1 MQKLEPCALGT
12 TFISNLPI
20 VYLIFLLPWCQLSR
34 WWGWVSIRSSGS
46 LSILCFLFSFTI
58 DKGQKTIFEFLFFY
72 LCWNFLSAPANQD
85 QHLFII
91 RCFSFSI
98 FSLFLYHCKRSKI
111 IFGFLFSHFCLGIS
125 FLHPLK
131 EINLY
136 CLM

>member
-20 VYLIFLLPWCQLSR
+20 VYLIFLIPWCQLSR
-34 WWGWVSIRSSGS
+34 WSGWVSIRSSGS

-85 QHLFII
+85 QHFFIM

>member
-1 MQKLEPCALGT
+1 MQKLEPCALDT

-20 VYLIFLLPWCQLSR
+20 VYLIFLIHWCQLSR
-34 WWGWVSIRSSGS
+34 WSGFVSIRSSGC

-72 LCWNFLSAPANQD
+72 LCWNFLSALADQD
-85 QHLFII
+85 QHFFIR
-91 RCFSFSI
+91 RCFSFSVS
-98 FSLFLYHCKRSKI
+98 SLFLYHCKRSKI

-125 FLHPLK
+125 FLNPLK
-131 EINLY
+131 EIILY

>member
-12 TFISNLPI
+12 TFICNLPI
-20 VYLIFLLPWCQLSR
+20 VYLIFLIPWCQLSR
-34 WWGWVSIRSSGS
+34 WSGWVSIRSLGC
-46 LSILCFLFSFTI
+46 LSILGFLFSFTM
-58 DKGQKTIFEFLFFY
+58 DKGEKKIFEFLFFY
-72 LCWNFLSAPANQD
+72 LCWNFLSAPADQD
-85 QHLFII
+85 QHFFIR
-91 RCFSFSI
+91 RCFSFSV

-131 EINLY
+131 GINLY

>member
-1 MQKLEPCALGT
+1 MQKLEPCALDT

-20 VYLIFLLPWCQLSR
+20 VYLIFFIPWCQLSR
-34 WWGWVSIRSSGS
+34 WSGWVSIRSSGC

-72 LCWNFLSAPANQD
+72 LCWNFLSALADQD
-85 QHLFII
+85 QHFFIR
-91 RCFSFSI
+91 RCFSFSVS
-98 FSLFLYHCKRSKI
+98 SLFLYHCKRSKI

-125 FLHPLK
+125 FLNPLK
-131 EINLY
+131 EIILY